1 MTFFLDTNACI
12 ALINGTS
19 PQLRRRLR
27 RAVAGGRT
35 VAVSSVVAFELW
47 YGVATSARRQ
57 DDAKRLATF
66 FAGPIDLIAVDDADA
81 RVAGEVRAALE
92 AAGTPIGAYDVLIAG
107 QALRR
112 RLTLVTAGVREFA
125 RVAGLAWRDWASQR

>member
-1 MTFFLDTNACI
+1 MTFFLDTSACI

-19 PQLRRRLR
+19 PQMRRRLR

-47 YGVATSARRQ
+47 YGVAKSARRQ
-57 DDAKRLATF
+57 DNAKRLATF
-66 FAGPIDLIAVDDADA
+66 FAGPIDLIPFDDADA
-81 RVAGEVRAALE
+81 RSAGEVRAALE
-92 AAGTPIGAYDVLIAG
+92 TAGTPIGAYDVLIAG

-112 RLTLVTAGVREFA
+112 RLTLVTADVREFG
-125 RVAGLAWRDWASQR
+125 RVAGLAWRDWVSQR

>member
-1 MTFFLDTNACI
+1 VTFFLDTNACI

-19 PQLRRRLR
+19 PQLRRRFR

-47 YGVATSARRQ
+47 YGVAKSARRQ
-57 DDAKRLATF
+57 DNAKRLATF
-66 FAGPIDLIAVDDADA
+66 FAGPVDLIAFDDADA
-81 RVAGEVRAALE
+81 RSAGEVRAALE
-92 AAGTPIGAYDVLIAG
+92 AAGTPFRAYDVLIAG

-112 RLTLVTAGVREFA
+112 RLTLVTADVREFA

>member
-1 MTFFLDTNACI
+1 MTFCLDTKACI

-19 PQLRRRLR
+19 PQLRRRFR

-47 YGVATSARRQ
+47 YGVAKSARRK
-57 DDAKRLATF
+57 DNTKRLATF
-66 FAGPIDLIAVDDADA
+66 FAGPIDLIPFDDADA
-81 RVAGEVRAALE
+81 RIAGEVRATLE
-92 AAGTPIGAYDVLIAG
+92 AAGTPIGAYDLLIAG

-112 RLTLVTAGVREFA
+112 RLTLVTADVREFA
-125 RVAGLAWRDWASQR
+125 RVAGLTWRDWASPR

>member
-1 MTFFLDTNACI
+1 VTFFLDTNACI

-47 YGVATSARRQ
+47 YGVAKSARRP
-57 DDAKRLATF
+57 DNAKRLATF
-66 FAGPIDLIAVDDADA
+66 FAGPIDLIAFDDADA
-81 RVAGEVRAALE
+81 RVASEVRAALE

-112 RLTLVTAGVREFA
+112 RLTLVTADVREFA
-125 RVAGLAWRDWASQR
+125 RVRGLPWRDWASQR

>member
-19 PQLRRRLR
+19 PPLRRRLR

-47 YGVATSARRQ
+47 YGVAKSARRQ
-57 DDAKRLATF
+57 ENAKRLATF
-66 FAGPIDLIAVDDADA
+66 FAGPIDLIAFDDADA
-81 RVAGEVRAALE
+81 RSAGEVRAALE
-92 AAGTPIGAYDVLIAG
+92 AAGTPIGAYDLLIAG

-112 RLTLVTAGVREFA
+112 RLTLVTADVREFA

>member
-1 MTFFLDTNACI
+1 MTFLLDTNACT

-19 PQLRRRLR
+19 PALRRRFR

-47 YGVATSARRQ
+47 YGVAKSARRQ
-57 DDAKRLATF
+57 ENAKRLATF
-66 FAGPIDLIAVDDADA
+66 FAGPIDVIPFDDADA
-81 RVAGEVRAALE
+81 RIAGEVRATLE
-92 AAGTPIGAYDVLIAG
+92 AAGTPIGAYDLLIAG

-112 RLTLVTAGVREFA
+112 RLTLVTADVREFA
-125 RVAGLAWRDWASQR
+125 RVRGLAWKDWASQR